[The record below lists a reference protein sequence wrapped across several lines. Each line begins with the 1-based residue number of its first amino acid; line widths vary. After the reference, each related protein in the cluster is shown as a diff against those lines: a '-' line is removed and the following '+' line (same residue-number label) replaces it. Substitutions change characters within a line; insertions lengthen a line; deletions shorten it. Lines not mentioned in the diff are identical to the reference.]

1 MKFSWNGKEKENNSC
16 AQLAGEKGFSLIEVL
31 VALFVFALFMSTFST
46 VMGYGVFNSSNM
58 RERAFLKELCQRK
71 INEIIGSPPASNP
84 GLAMKAQTK
93 NFEDKD
99 IIESDD
105 DGKEG
110 KDYSYTITYKTFKL
124 PDLGKIMGT
133 GNEEG
138 EEGGGGAIQKRI
150 FGIAKKHMEKLIWQV
165 EVKVESK
172 NTKRT
177 FSLSSWLYNSR
188 IPVEITL

>member
-1 MKFSWNGKEKENNSC
+1 
-16 AQLAGEKGFSLIEVL
+16 
-31 VALFVFALFMSTFST
+31 
-46 VMGYGVFNSSNM
+46 
-58 RERAFLKELCQRK
+58 
-71 INEIIGSPPASNP
+71 
-84 GLAMKAQTK
+84 
-93 NFEDKD
+93 
-99 IIESDD
+99 
-105 DGKEG
+105 
-110 KDYSYTITYKTFKL
+110 
-124 PDLGKIMGT
+124 MGT